1 MLGPFWPLLYL
12 NPAYVAWAHRMD
24 AIVAPLDP
32 NPVPRLDFYLKLGV
46 DALLADNP
54 ARSD

>member
-1 MLGPFWPLLYL
+1 
-12 NPAYVAWAHRMD
+12 MD

-32 NPVPRLDFYLKLGV
+32 NPTPRLNYYLNLGV

-54 ARSD
+54 AEVITELEKR